1 MATATLLDIAK
12 LNGNDKVVGLIEEN
26 LTAAP
31 EVSLFPARTIKGTSY
46 STVTRTGFPSV
57 GFRDANDGST
67 PSKSSFQKK
76 LVECFI
82 LSGAVQV
89 DKAVAMAYEDGPA
102 AWEMIEASGVMRQ
115 ALINIG
121 KQIWYGTGTSGDT
134 KGFPGMKA
142 ALPIGTATVYD
153 AGGNT
158 STTQSSVYGVKF
170 GPQDAQLILGNNQ
183 SFDLS
188 EFTDQQL
195 TGATAGTYF
204 AARVASLTA
213 WVGLQANNVNSIG
226 KVANL
231 TVAVP
236 LTDTILAT
244 WLAQYPVGY
253 QPDRIFMSR
262 RSRMQLQKSRTV
274 VLNGG
279 ATGKMDGA
287 SANIAP
293 LPTEAFGIPITVTD
307 SILDTDARET

>member
-26 LTAAP
+26 LTSAP
-31 EVSLFPARTIKGTSY
+31 EVGLFPARTIKGTSFT
-46 STVTRTGFPSV
+46 TVTRTGYPSV
-57 GFRDANDGST
+57 GFRTANDGST
-67 PSKSSFQKK
+67 PSKSTFQKK

-82 LSGAVQV
+82 LSGAIQV
-89 DKAVAMAYEDGPA
+89 DRAVAMAYEDGPE
-102 AWEMIEASGVMRQ
+102 AWEMIEASGVMKQ
-115 ALINIG
+115 ALINVG
-121 KQIWYGTGTSGDT
+121 KQVWYGVSTDT
-134 KGFPGMKA
+134 NGFPGIKA
-142 ALPIGTATVYD
+142 VTPIGTATVYD
-153 AGGNT
+153 SGGNT
-158 STTQSSVYGVKF
+158 GTTQSSVYGVKF
-170 GPQDAQLILGNNQ
+170 GPQDVQLVLGNGADLQ
-183 SFDLS
+183 LSPFD
-188 EFTDQQL
+188 DQQL
-195 TGATAGTYF
+195 AGVTAGTFF
-204 AARVASLTA
+204 AGRVASLTA
-213 WVGLQANNVNSIG
+213 WIGLQSNNINSVG

-279 ATGKMDGA
+279 ATGKVQG
-287 SANIAP
+287 SSENIAP
-293 LPTEAFGIPITVTD
+293 LPIEAFGIPITATD